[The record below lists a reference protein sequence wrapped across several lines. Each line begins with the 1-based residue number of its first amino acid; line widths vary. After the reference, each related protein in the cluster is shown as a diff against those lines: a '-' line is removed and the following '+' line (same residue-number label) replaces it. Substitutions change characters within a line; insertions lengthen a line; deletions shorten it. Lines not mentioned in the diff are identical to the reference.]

1 MTHFLRDILRQPN
14 ELQRTLEHLSGA
26 GRAPFDA
33 AGAAVRSA
41 RHVYLTGIGSSWHAG
56 LNVAA
61 VFHGAG
67 RPVYLVDAAEM
78 VQFAAMQAGS
88 VLIVISR
95 SGRSVEIVQLLA
107 KARECGATVIGIT
120 NAADGALAR
129 EAQIAIVVP
138 VAMDHAISVN
148 TYTTLALAAG
158 WLAASVVAGSAGKSF
173 PQGLKPDLDDAQMS
187 DLKVRPPNEFGLAD
201 SPGGEVVGTTTGS
214 VMFTGSTAKSDCA
227 TDWIADSLPGNVH
240 ASLSLGWTARNGCPT
255 DSLADSLTASFAA
268 AGRAI
273 AGWQGLIEKSEWL
286 APGSTT
292 YFLARASSL
301 GSAYEARLMWEEGVK
316 SPATAMGAASFRHG
330 PQEIVGKDMRF
341 GIWIDGARMRE
352 QDLALARDLRK
363 LRARVMLIGQRVP
376 EDAGDLVFQL
386 PEIASEW
393 QFLIDIIPAQLV
405 AERLA
410 RLSGADP
417 DTFRLCSFVV
427 EDEAGLLRGENAK
440 R

>member
-1 MTHFLRDILRQPN
+1 MTYFLRDILRQPE
-14 ELQRTLEHLSGA
+14 ELKRTLEHLSGV
-26 GRAPFDA
+26 GRGSLDA
-33 AGAAVRSA
+33 AANAVRAA
-41 RHVYLTGIGSSWHAG
+41 RHVYLSGIGSSWHAG

-61 VFHGAG
+61 LFQLGA

-78 VQFAAMQAGS
+78 VQFAAIPAES

-107 KARECGATVIGIT
+107 KARESGATVIGIT

-158 WLAASVVAGSAGKSF
+158 ILAAAVVPETAGRDF
-173 PQGLKPDLDDAQMS
+173 LQGLKPNPGNSSMS
-187 DLKVRPPNEFGLAD
+187 DLKVRPPNDVGLGD
-201 SPGGEVVGTTTGS
+201 SPSRMVAASAVASTAVASTGS
-214 VMFTGSTAKSDCA
+214 ASFSGSTGKSACA
-227 TDWIADSLPGNVH
+227 TDSFADSLSRAFVG
-240 ASLSLGWTARNGCPT
+240 
-255 DSLADSLTASFAA
+255 
-268 AGRAI
+268 AGGAI
-273 AGWQGLIEKSEWL
+273 PGWQAQIEKSEWL
-286 APGSTT
+286 APRSTT
-292 YFLARASSL
+292 YFLARGSSL
-301 GSAYEARLMWEEGVK
+301 GSAHEARLMWEEGVK
-316 SPATAMGAASFRHG
+316 SPASAMGAASFRHG
-330 PQEIVGKDMRF
+330 PQEIVQKDMRF

-363 LRARVMLIGQRVP
+363 LGARVMLIGQRLP
-376 EDAGDLVFQL
+376 SDAGDLVFQL
-386 PEIASEW
+386 PEIPSEW

-410 RLSGADP
+410 RLSGNDP

-427 EDEAGLLRGENAK
+427 EDEAGLLREEGK